1 MHLGG
6 GLGDCV
12 SVEKRSE
19 AGSDTFVVVLA
30 LNDCFLFSFLCY
42 YENLL
47 QFIVENRS
55 LCL

>member
-12 SVEKRSE
+12 SVEKRSK

-30 LNDCFLFSFLCY
+30 LDDCFLFSLLCY
-42 YENLL
+42 HENLL
-47 QFIVENRS
+47 QFIAENRS
-55 LCL
+55 LWL